1 MAKSGLKG
9 RGEVLG
15 GIAVAVLHFRLLF
28 CFVFF
33 FLASLLHRQVAEKA
47 FALLLKN
54 VIWGM
59 HFVLSLLLA
68 TFHAQ

>member
-1 MAKSGLKG
+1 MR
-9 RGEVLG
+9 RGAEGDSSSCPTFSAFV
-15 GIAVAVLHFRLLF
+15 LF
-28 CFVFF
+28 CVF
-33 FLASLLHRQVAEKA
+33 FLASLLHRQVAKKA

-59 HFVLSLLLA
+59 HFVLSLLPLLLLLLA

>member
-1 MAKSGLKG
+1 ML
-9 RGEVLG
+9 R

-28 CFVFF
+28 CFVFCVF
-33 FLASLLHRQVAEKA
+33 FLASLLHRQVAKKA

-59 HFVLSLLLA
+59 HFVLSLLPLLLLLLA